1 MVLPVIGLI
10 WGVKFCEMKLIILI
24 SAFFSFQNRAVA
36 QEGAAVTK
44 IYIVRHA
51 EKQDGKDPLL
61 TPAGNA
67 RSGDLMRFLKDE
79 MIRKIYVSQYRRTQ
93 NTGDSLR
100 IQLNIDTVHYTADTL
115 CGNLINT
122 IMGHSDFGKTILV
135 IGHSN
140 TIPQVIRKFG
150 VHDYP
155 YGDLADNDYDRLFLI
170 TYKNGKA
177 KVKVMKYGA
186 APGTSAT
193 MQ

>member
-1 MVLPVIGLI
+1 
-10 WGVKFCEMKLIILI
+10 MKLILLFI
-24 SAFFSFQNRAVA
+24 AFFSFQNSAVA

-67 RSGDLMRFLKDE
+67 RAGDLMRFLKDE
-79 MIRKIYVSQYRRTQ
+79 MVQKIYVTQYRRTQ
-93 NTGDSLR
+93 NTSDSLR
-100 IQLNIDTVHYTADTL
+100 IQLHIDTVHYRADTL
-115 CGNLINT
+115 CDNLVNA
-122 IMGHSDFGKTILV
+122 IMEHSDFGKTILV

-140 TIPQVIRKFG
+140 TIPQIIRKFG

-155 YGDLADNDYDRLFLI
+155 YGDLADNDYDHLFLI

-177 KVKVMKYGA
+177 KVKAMKYGA
-186 APGTSAT
+186 ASGTSAA